1 MVLEIIREKDQ
12 ADFRGVRNDFSSRMG
27 GGSIEV
33 CFLHEYSANLPVGW
47 VVGGSHQIAHVTCK
61 LMFKCIVFCCQKRV
75 SLAAK
80 RRSSHGLPDG
90 TFLIVFLSCILV
102 VQSSF
107 SGEGICGH
115 MFVFLK

>member
-47 VVGGSHQIAHVTCK
+47 AVGGSPRVSHVTCK
-61 LMFKCIVFCCQKRV
+61 LLLKSDVLCCQKSESGCKGEFSWTPRWCF
-75 SLAAK
+75 SNCLLK
-80 RRSSHGLPDG
+80 PH
-90 TFLIVFLSCILV
+90 SCSAEFI
-102 VQSSF
+102 
-107 SGEGICGH
+107 
-115 MFVFLK
+115 

>member
-33 CFLHEYSANLPVGW
+33 CFLHKYSANLPVGW

-61 LMFKCIVFCCQKRV
+61 LIFKCIVFCCQKSESGYKEEEFSWTPRWHF
-75 SLAAK
+75 SNCLFK
-80 RRSSHGLPDG
+80 LH
-90 TFLIVFLSCILV
+90 SC
-102 VQSSF
+102 SA
-107 SGEGICGH
+107 E
-115 MFVFLK
+115 FV